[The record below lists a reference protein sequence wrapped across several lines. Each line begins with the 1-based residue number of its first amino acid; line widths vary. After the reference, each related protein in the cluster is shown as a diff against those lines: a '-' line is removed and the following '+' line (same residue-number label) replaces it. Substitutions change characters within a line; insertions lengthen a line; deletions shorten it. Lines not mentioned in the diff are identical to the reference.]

1 MASDSRLVERIQY
14 TTVEDSNNQQKEK
27 LASNIAP
34 HESVQSN
41 VTTSYEKSDLRLE
54 LSSVGGDDSYSLEAN
69 ENKLDKPQNVV
80 TIYTPESVEG
90 SAITPCENSDSGS
103 IISMSSSFNDVSSI
117 KGSKADDGDNSSV
130 KSKKRRSF
138 FNFRRSKKDTKKE
151 VIL

>member
-14 TTVEDSNNQQKEK
+14 TTVEDSNNQPKEK

-34 HESVQSN
+34 HEGIQSN
-41 VTTSYEKSDLRLE
+41 VTTSYEKSDLKLE
-54 LSSVGGDDSYSLEAN
+54 LSSIGGDESYSLEAN

-80 TIYTPESVEG
+80 TIHTPESAEG
-90 SAITPCENSDSGS
+90 SAITHCENSDSGS
-103 IISMSSSFNDVSSI
+103 VISMSSSFNDVSSI

>member
-27 LASNIAP
+27 LASNIAS
-34 HESVQSN
+34 HEVVQSN

-54 LSSVGGDDSYSLEAN
+54 LSSVAGDESYSLEAN
-69 ENKLDKPQNVV
+69 ENNDKPQNVV
-80 TIYTPESVEG
+80 TIHTPGSVEG
-90 SAITPCENSDSGS
+90 STITPCENSDSGS
-103 IISMSSSFNDVSSI
+103 IISMSSSFNDISSI